1 MDDVYW
7 RRIQRRGEAFNL
19 KMLGAF
25 GADLVAI
32 SGFFD
37 SRWDKPVAGLTEY
50 YKSYALNQAGS
61 DLRALGRLKKATQP
75 MKAAL
80 ESAIALKY
88 WKNAAISANNLSQLY
103 LTIGDIALSLKYAN
117 QSVDLAGRSGD
128 AFRQMCN
135 RAALADAL
143 NQAGSQ
149 SEAESL
155 LREAE
160 EIQKDWQP
168 EYPMMYSLQGFQYC
182 DLLLSQGKYQ
192 KVLNR
197 AEHTLEWVKTGG
209 GSHLGIALEYLS
221 LGRAHLLNALQE
233 GSQDF
238 TQAAEH
244 LNQAVARLH
253 QAGTHDHVPRGLL
266 ARAELYRA
274 QGKFES
280 AQRDLDEA
288 MTIAEREEMG
298 LHQADCHLEYA
309 RLYIAMG
316 YEDRAREHL
325 VIAREMIEQMGYRRR
340 DREVKELEA
349 VL

>member
-266 ARAELYRA
+266 ARAV
-274 QGKFES
+274 QG
-280 AQRDLDEA
+280 
-288 MTIAEREEMG
+288 
-298 LHQADCHLEYA
+298 A
-309 RLYIAMG
+309 R
-316 YEDRAREHL
+316 
-325 VIAREMIEQMGYRRR
+325 
-340 DREVKELEA
+340 
-349 VL
+349 